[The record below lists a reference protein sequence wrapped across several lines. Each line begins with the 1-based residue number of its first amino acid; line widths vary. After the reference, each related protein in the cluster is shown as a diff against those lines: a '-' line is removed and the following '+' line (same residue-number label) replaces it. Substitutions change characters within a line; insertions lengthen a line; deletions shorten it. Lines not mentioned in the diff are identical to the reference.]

1 MKSRTMVPFKRA
13 QRGLAV
19 VEFAITAP
27 LLALFFVAATEL
39 GYVYHTYTTLNKSL
53 ENGLRYL
60 SGKSITGGLV
70 TELKA
75 ADVSV
80 AKNLVVTGRP
90 AGGEPLVNGLTTTM
104 VTIECVSAVSG
115 GGPNCNVVNG
125 ISTIRVQIDYPYTP
139 LMGGAFNAMTGT
151 SLFPLTL
158 TSSSIMPVIL

>member
-1 MKSRTMVPFKRA
+1 MKRRTIIPLKRA

-60 SGKSITGGLV
+60 SGKSITGSLV

-75 ADVSV
+75 DDVSV
-80 AKNLVVTGRP
+80 AKNLVVSGRP
-90 AGGEPLVNGLTTTM
+90 VGGEPLVKGLTTTM
-104 VTIECVSAVSG
+104 VTIECVSAGG
-115 GGPNCNVVNG
+115 GGPNCDVVDG
-125 ISTIRVQIDYPYTP
+125 ISTIRLQIDYPYTP